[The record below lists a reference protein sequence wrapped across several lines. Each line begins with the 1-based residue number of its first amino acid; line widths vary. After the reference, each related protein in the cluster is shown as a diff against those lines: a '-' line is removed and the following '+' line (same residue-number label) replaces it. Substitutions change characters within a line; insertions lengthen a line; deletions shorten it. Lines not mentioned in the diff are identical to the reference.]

1 MHTSLNNP
9 EKLDLITFDP
19 DSQEYVLIIST
30 MNTWEDSEEE
40 QERLLQKIN
49 NYSNFL
55 IDGQLLQHYP
65 QAKGKAVRIQ
75 IDSTETIPPNA
86 NQLVMQAQ
94 KLLMER
100 GIKLCTNLIPK

>member
-1 MHTSLNNP
+1 MHASLSNP

-19 DSQEYVLIIST
+19 NSHEYVLIIST
-30 MNTWEDSEEE
+30 MNTWEDSKEE

-49 NYSNFL
+49 NYTNFL
-55 IDGQLLQHYP
+55 ADGQLLQHFP
-65 QAKGKAVRIQ
+65 QAKGIAVRIQ
-75 IDSTETIPPNA
+75 IDSMEIIPPNA

-100 GIKLCTNLIPK
+100 GINLCINLISK